1 MATYKRLPR
10 GKQKSTDE
18 FVSFIEH
25 VERWVAANFR
35 HVVVGVVV
43 AALIFATV
51 LGVRYYSGWQ
61 EDKAADALAQA
72 LRIEDASARREAL
85 ANVATNFGATTAV
98 REAQA
103 LLGNEAYTRSAYA
116 EAARWYRALADDAG
130 NYPSLEVYALH
141 QLGSVYAAQGAWER
155 AAEVYRTAR
164 GVRGNLIVL
173 ESAFNEARCLEHL
186 GKYDEARTRYQEII
200 ATAKDTD
207 LPLKAK
213 SEERMLWLIAHQQS
227 RG

>member
-1 MATYKRLPR
+1 LATYKRLPR
-10 GKQKSTDE
+10 GKQKSTNE

-25 VERWVAANFR
+25 AERWVAENFR
-35 HVVVGVVV
+35 QVVVGVVA
-43 AALIFATV
+43 AALIFVAV
-51 LGVRYYSGWQ
+51 LGVRYYRGWH

-72 LRIEDASARREAL
+72 LRIDDAPARTEAL
-85 ANVATNFGATTAV
+85 TNVATNFGATTSV

-103 LLGNEAYTRSAYA
+103 LLGNEAYTRNAYA
-116 EAARWYRALADDAG
+116 EAERWYRALADDAG

-141 QLGSVYAAQGAWER
+141 QLGSVYAAQGVWER
-155 AAEVYRTAR
+155 AAEAYRTAR
-164 GVRGNLIVL
+164 GVHGNLIML

-186 GKYDEARTRYQEII
+186 GRYDEARTRYQEII
-200 ATAKDTD
+200 ATAKDVD
-207 LPLKAK
+207 LSLKAK